1 MTQENMQLVNE
12 HARAIQDILVKDRED
27 AKNSTANCLLLFDSG
42 EEQLF
47 FAHGT
52 PLEMAT
58 SVAMACHKQN
68 QLKGIFSMGISVT
81 LP

>member
-1 MTQENMQLVNE
+1 MEKQTALKIQE
-12 HARAIQDILVKDRED
+12 HANAIKDLMIKEREEN
-27 AKNSTANCLLLFDSG
+27 KESTANCVLLFDSG

-58 SVAMACHKQN
+58 SVAVACHNQN
-68 QLKGIFSMGISVT
+68 QLKDIFRMGISVT

>member
-1 MTQENMQLVNE
+1 MTQENMQLENK
-12 HARAIQDILVKDRED
+12 HTHAIQDILVKDRED
-27 AKNSTANCLLLFDSG
+27 DKNSTANCLLLFDSG